1 ANQMPAALIVNPNSP
16 EEISEALKR
25 ALTMPLAER
34 IERWRALFDNVRGED
49 VGAWRDAFVGAL
61 AGEEI
66 AQESPALAS

>member
-1 ANQMPAALIVNPNSP
+1 
-16 EEISEALKR
+16 
-25 ALTMPLAER
+25 MPLAER

-61 AGEEI
+61 ACEEI